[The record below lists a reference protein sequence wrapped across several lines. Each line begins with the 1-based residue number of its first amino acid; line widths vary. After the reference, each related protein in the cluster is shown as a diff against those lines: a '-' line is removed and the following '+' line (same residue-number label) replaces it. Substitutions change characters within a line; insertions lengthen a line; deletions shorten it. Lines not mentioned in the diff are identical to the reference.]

1 MDKAI
6 ANFYI
11 LPRMQSEERNLDF
24 DTVIDRRHTK
34 SIKYDFFVER
44 GLVKP
49 GDDASSILPLWIA
62 DMDFKTSS
70 FVQDALIRTAEHGI
84 FGYSETQEDYFR
96 ILQDFYRRHH
106 NYEIES
112 PRWVIKT
119 PGVMFAIG
127 MAVKAFTNVGDTVL
141 IQQPV
146 YMHFVD
152 VIEFNERKV
161 VSNDLVYGEDGRYHI
176 DFEDFEKKIVENNIK
191 LFLLCSPH
199 NPVCRVWTRE
209 ELLRIGEICLKH
221 HVLVVSDE
229 IHSDF
234 VFEGGHTVFG
244 SLSEEIADNSIIV
257 TAPTKTFNLAGVQIS
272 HTFVKN
278 PTIRRALRY
287 QINATGYSQV
297 SIQGIVSAEAA
308 YSKGDV
314 WLDALLK
321 YIKGNIDYTDKF
333 IRENL
338 EGVKLVPMEATYL
351 AWLDFNGTGLSSEQV
366 DSLVLR
372 KAKLWLNS
380 GSKFGKTGAGFQRLN
395 LACPRSTLAEALNR
409 LKVALDSIK

>member
-1 MDKAI
+1 
-6 ANFYI
+6 
-11 LPRMQSEERNLDF
+11 MQSEERNLDF

-49 GDDASSILPLWIA
+49 GDDASGILPLWIA

-96 ILQDFYRRHH
+96 ILQDFYRRRH

-234 VFEGGHTVFG
+234 VFEGTHTVFG

-278 PTIRRALRY
+278 STIRRALRY

-333 IRENL
+333 IREKL

>member
-49 GDDASSILPLWIA
+49 GDDASGILPLWIA

-96 ILQDFYRRHH
+96 ILQDFYRRRH

-234 VFEGGHTVFG
+234 VFEGTHTVFG

-308 YSKGDV
+308 YANGDV

-395 LACPRSTLAEALNR
+395 IACPRSTLAEALNR

>member
-49 GDDASSILPLWIA
+49 GDDASGILPLWIA

-234 VFEGGHTVFG
+234 VFEGTHTVFG

-287 QINATGYSQV
+287 QINSTGYSQV

-321 YIKGNIDYTDKF
+321 YIKGNIDYTNKF

>member
-1 MDKAI
+1 MLNI
-6 ANFYI
+6 HT
-11 LPRMQSEERNLDF
+11 EERNLDF

-34 SIKYDFFVER
+34 SVKYDFFVKY
-44 GLVKP
+44 GLAKH
-49 GDDASSILPLWIA
+49 GDDSNGILPLWIA

-70 FVQDALIRTAEHGI
+70 FVQDALIRSAEHGI

-96 ILQDFYRRHH
+96 ILQDFYHRRH

-112 PRWVIKT
+112 PRWVLKT
-119 PGVMFAIG
+119 PGVMFAIA
-127 MAVKAFTNVGDTVL
+127 MAVKAFTNVGDAVL

-152 VIEFNERKV
+152 VIENNEREV

-209 ELLRIGEICLKH
+209 ELLRLGEICLRH
-221 HVLVVSDE
+221 HVIVVSDE
-229 IHSDF
+229 IHNDF
-234 VFEGGHTVFG
+234 VFEGTHTVFG
-244 SLSEEIADNSIIV
+244 SLSEELADISVVV

-278 PTIRRALRY
+278 PTLRRALRR
-287 QINATGYSQV
+287 QINATGYGQV

-308 YSKGDV
+308 YFKGDI

-321 YIKGNIDYTDKF
+321 YLKGNIEYTERF
-333 IRENL
+333 VHENL
-338 EGVKLVPMEATYL
+338 KGVKLVPMEATYL
-351 AWLDFNGTGLSSEQV
+351 AWLDFNGTGLTTEQI
-366 DSLVLR
+366 DDLVLH
-372 KAKLWLNS
+372 KARLWLNS
-380 GSKFGKTGAGFQRLN
+380 GTKFGKAGAGFQRLN
-395 LACPRSTLAEALNR
+395 LACPRSTLVEALER

>member
-1 MDKAI
+1 MLKTH
-6 ANFYI
+6 
-11 LPRMQSEERNLDF
+11 MEERNLDF

-34 SIKYDFFVER
+34 SIKYDFFVEC
-44 GLVKP
+44 GLVRP
-49 GDDASSILPLWIA
+49 GEDSSGIIPLWVA

-96 ILQDFYRRHH
+96 ILQDFYRRRH

-112 PRWVIKT
+112 PRWVTKS
-119 PGVMFAIG
+119 PGVMFTIAMAI
-127 MAVKAFTNVGDTVL
+127 KAFTNIGDAVL

-152 VIEFNERKV
+152 VIENNERKV
-161 VSNDLVYGEDGRYHI
+161 VSSNLVYGEDGRYHM
-176 DFEDFEKKIVENNIK
+176 DYEDFEKKIVDNNIK

-199 NPVCRVWTRE
+199 NPVCRVWARE

-221 HVLVVSDE
+221 NVLVVSDE
-229 IHSDF
+229 IHNDF
-234 VFEGGHTVFG
+234 IFEGTHTVFG
-244 SLSEEIADNSIIV
+244 TLSEELADNSIIV

-278 PTIRRALRY
+278 PKIRRALRN
-287 QINATGYSQV
+287 QINATGYGQV

-308 YSKGDV
+308 YSKGDA

-321 YIKGNIDYTDKF
+321 YIKGNIDYIEKF
-333 IRENL
+333 TCENL
-338 EGVKLVPMEATYL
+338 KGVKLVPIEATYL
-351 AWLDFNGTGLSSEQV
+351 AWLDFNGTGLAPEEI
-366 DSLVLR
+366 DDLVLH
-372 KAKLWLNS
+372 KARLWLNS
-380 GSKFGKTGAGFQRLN
+380 GTKFGKKGAGFQRLN
-395 LACPRSTLAEALNR
+395 IACPRSTLVEALNR
-409 LKVALDSIK
+409 IKVALDSIK

>member
-1 MDKAI
+1 MLNI
-6 ANFYI
+6 HT
-11 LPRMQSEERNLDF
+11 EERNLDF

-34 SIKYDFFVER
+34 SVKYDFFVKY
-44 GLVKP
+44 GLAKH
-49 GDDASSILPLWIA
+49 GDDSNGILPLWIA

-70 FVQDALIRTAEHGI
+70 FVQDALIRSAEHGI

-96 ILQDFYRRHH
+96 ILQDFYRRRH

-112 PRWVIKT
+112 PRWVLKT
-119 PGVMFAIG
+119 PGVMFAIA
-127 MAVKAFTNVGDTVL
+127 MAVKAFTNVGDAVL

-152 VIEFNERKV
+152 VIENNERKV

-209 ELLRIGEICLKH
+209 ELLLLGEICLRH
-221 HVLVVSDE
+221 HVIVVSDE
-229 IHSDF
+229 IHNDF
-234 VFEGGHTVFG
+234 VFEGTHTVFG
-244 SLSEEIADNSIIV
+244 SLSEELADVSVVV

-278 PTIRRALRY
+278 PTLRRALRR
-287 QINATGYSQV
+287 QINATGYGQV

-308 YSKGDV
+308 YFKGDV

-321 YIKGNIDYTDKF
+321 YLKGNIEYTERF
-333 IRENL
+333 VHENL
-338 EGVKLVPMEATYL
+338 KGVKLVPMDATYL
-351 AWLDFNGTGLSSEQV
+351 AWLDFNGTGLTTEQV
-366 DSLVLR
+366 DDLVLH
-372 KAKLWLNS
+372 KARLWLNS
-380 GSKFGKTGAGFQRLN
+380 GTKFGKAGAGFQRLN
-395 LACPRSTLAEALNR
+395 LACPRSTLVEALER

>member
-1 MDKAI
+1 
-6 ANFYI
+6 
-11 LPRMQSEERNLDF
+11 MQSEERNLDF

-49 GDDASSILPLWIA
+49 GDDASGILPLWIA

-96 ILQDFYRRHH
+96 ILQDFYRRRH

-234 VFEGGHTVFG
+234 VFEGTHTVFG

-308 YSKGDV
+308 YANGDV

-395 LACPRSTLAEALNR
+395 IACPRSTLAEALNR

>member
-1 MDKAI
+1 MLNI
-6 ANFYI
+6 HT
-11 LPRMQSEERNLDF
+11 EERNLDF

-34 SIKYDFFVER
+34 SVKYDFFVKY
-44 GLVKP
+44 GLAKH
-49 GDDASSILPLWIA
+49 GDDSNGILPLWIA

-70 FVQDALIRTAEHGI
+70 FVQDALIRSAEHGI

-96 ILQDFYRRHH
+96 ILQDFYHRRH

-112 PRWVIKT
+112 PRWVLKT
-119 PGVMFAIG
+119 PGVMFAIA
-127 MAVKAFTNVGDTVL
+127 MAVKAFTNVGDAVL

-152 VIEFNERKV
+152 VIENNEREV

-209 ELLRIGEICLKH
+209 ELLRLGEICLKH
-221 HVLVVSDE
+221 HVIVVSDE
-229 IHSDF
+229 IHNDF
-234 VFEGGHTVFG
+234 VFEGTHTMFG
-244 SLSEEIADNSIIV
+244 SLSEELADISVVV

-278 PTIRRALRY
+278 PTLRRALRR
-287 QINATGYSQV
+287 QINATGYGQV

-308 YSKGDV
+308 YFKGDI

-321 YIKGNIDYTDKF
+321 YLKGNIEYTERF
-333 IRENL
+333 VHENL
-338 EGVKLVPMEATYL
+338 KGVKLVPMEATYL
-351 AWLDFNGTGLSSEQV
+351 AWLDFNGTGLTTEQV
-366 DSLVLR
+366 DDLVLH
-372 KAKLWLNS
+372 KARLWLNS
-380 GSKFGKTGAGFQRLN
+380 GTKFGKAGAGFQRLN
-395 LACPRSTLAEALNR
+395 LACPRSTLVEALER

>member
-49 GDDASSILPLWIA
+49 GDDASGILPLWIA

-234 VFEGGHTVFG
+234 VFEGTHTVFG

-278 PTIRRALRY
+278 PAIRRALRY
-287 QINATGYSQV
+287 QINSTGYSQV

-308 YSKGDV
+308 YANGDV

-321 YIKGNIDYTDKF
+321 YIRGNIDYTDKF
-333 IRENL
+333 IREKL

>member
-1 MDKAI
+1 MLNI
-6 ANFYI
+6 HT
-11 LPRMQSEERNLDF
+11 EERNLDF

-34 SIKYDFFVER
+34 SVKYDFFVKY
-44 GLVKP
+44 GLAKH
-49 GDDASSILPLWIA
+49 GDDSNGILPLWIA

-70 FVQDALIRTAEHGI
+70 FVQDALIRSAEHGI

-96 ILQDFYRRHH
+96 ILQDFYHRRH

-112 PRWVIKT
+112 PRWVLKT
-119 PGVMFAIG
+119 PGVMFAIA
-127 MAVKAFTNVGDTVL
+127 MAVKAFTNVGDAVL

-152 VIEFNERKV
+152 VIENNEREV

-209 ELLRIGEICLKH
+209 ELLRLGEICLKH
-221 HVLVVSDE
+221 HVIVVSDE
-229 IHSDF
+229 IHNDF
-234 VFEGGHTVFG
+234 VFEGTHTVFG
-244 SLSEEIADNSIIV
+244 SLSEELADISVVV

-278 PTIRRALRY
+278 PTLRRALRR
-287 QINATGYSQV
+287 QINATGYGQV

-308 YSKGDV
+308 YFKGDI

-321 YIKGNIDYTDKF
+321 YLKGNIEYTERF
-333 IRENL
+333 VHENL
-338 EGVKLVPMEATYL
+338 KGVKLVPMEATYL
-351 AWLDFNGTGLSSEQV
+351 AWLDFNGTGLTTEQI
-366 DSLVLR
+366 DDLVLH
-372 KAKLWLNS
+372 KARLWLNS
-380 GSKFGKTGAGFQRLN
+380 GTKFGKAGAGFQRLN
-395 LACPRSTLAEALNR
+395 LACPRSTLVEALER

>member
-1 MDKAI
+1 MLNI
-6 ANFYI
+6 HT
-11 LPRMQSEERNLDF
+11 EERNLDF

-34 SIKYDFFVER
+34 SVKYDFFVKY
-44 GLVKP
+44 GLAKH
-49 GDDASSILPLWIA
+49 GDDSNGILPLWIA

-70 FVQDALIRTAEHGI
+70 FVQDALIRSAEHGI

-96 ILQDFYRRHH
+96 ILQDFYRRRH

-112 PRWVIKT
+112 PRWVLKT
-119 PGVMFAIG
+119 PGVMFAIA
-127 MAVKAFTNVGDTVL
+127 MAVKAFTNVGDAVL

-152 VIEFNERKV
+152 VIENNEREV

-209 ELLRIGEICLKH
+209 ELLLLGEICLRH
-221 HVLVVSDE
+221 HVIVVSDE
-229 IHSDF
+229 IHNDF
-234 VFEGGHTVFG
+234 VFEGSHTVFG
-244 SLSEEIADNSIIV
+244 SLSEELADISVVV

-278 PTIRRALRY
+278 PTLRRALRR
-287 QINATGYSQV
+287 QINATGYGQV
-297 SIQGIVSAEAA
+297 GIQGIVSAEAA
-308 YSKGDV
+308 YFKGDV

-321 YIKGNIDYTDKF
+321 YLKGNIEYTERF
-333 IRENL
+333 VHENL
-338 EGVKLVPMEATYL
+338 KGVKLVPMEATYL
-351 AWLDFNGTGLSSEQV
+351 AWLDFNGTGLTTEQI
-366 DSLVLR
+366 DDLVLH
-372 KAKLWLNS
+372 KARLWLNS
-380 GSKFGKTGAGFQRLN
+380 GTKFGKAGAGFQRLN
-395 LACPRSTLAEALNR
+395 LACPRSTLVEALER

>member
-1 MDKAI
+1 
-6 ANFYI
+6 
-11 LPRMQSEERNLDF
+11 MQSEERNLDF

-49 GDDASSILPLWIA
+49 GDDASGILPLWIA

-70 FVQDALIRTAEHGI
+70 FIQDALIRTAEHGI

-96 ILQDFYRRHH
+96 ILQDFYRRRH

-127 MAVKAFTNVGDTVL
+127 MAVKAFTNVGDAVL

-234 VFEGGHTVFG
+234 VFEGRHTVFG
-244 SLSEEIADNSIIV
+244 SLSEEIANNSITV

-278 PTIRRALRY
+278 PKIRRALRS
-287 QINATGYSQV
+287 QIYATGYSQV

-314 WLDALLK
+314 WFDALLK
-321 YIKGNIDYTDKF
+321 YIKGNIDYIDKF
-333 IRENL
+333 IRKNL

-380 GSKFGKTGAGFQRLN
+380 GTKFGKTGAGFQRLN

>member
-1 MDKAI
+1 
-6 ANFYI
+6 
-11 LPRMQSEERNLDF
+11 MQSEERNLDF

-49 GDDASSILPLWIA
+49 GDDASGILPLWIA

-96 ILQDFYRRHH
+96 ILQDFYRRRH

-234 VFEGGHTVFG
+234 VFEGTHTVFG

-278 PTIRRALRY
+278 PAIRRALRY

>member
-49 GDDASSILPLWIA
+49 GDDASGILPLWIA

-96 ILQDFYRRHH
+96 ILQDFYRRRH

-234 VFEGGHTVFG
+234 VFEGTHTVFG

-308 YSKGDV
+308 YANGDV

>member
-49 GDDASSILPLWIA
+49 GDDASGILPLWIA

-96 ILQDFYRRHH
+96 ILQDFYRRRH

-234 VFEGGHTVFG
+234 VFEGTHTVFS

-278 PTIRRALRY
+278 PAIRRALRY
-287 QINATGYSQV
+287 QINSTGYSQV

-333 IRENL
+333 IREKL

>member
-1 MDKAI
+1 MLNI
-6 ANFYI
+6 HT
-11 LPRMQSEERNLDF
+11 EERNLDF

-34 SIKYDFFVER
+34 SVKYDFFVKY
-44 GLVKP
+44 GLAKH
-49 GDDASSILPLWIA
+49 GDDSNGILPLWIA

-70 FVQDALIRTAEHGI
+70 FVQDALIRSAEHGI

-96 ILQDFYRRHH
+96 ILQDFYRRRH

-112 PRWVIKT
+112 PRWVLKT
-119 PGVMFAIG
+119 PGVMFAIA
-127 MAVKAFTNVGDTVL
+127 MAVKAFTNVGDAVL

-152 VIEFNERKV
+152 VIENNEREV

-209 ELLRIGEICLKH
+209 ELLLLGEICLRH
-221 HVLVVSDE
+221 HVIVVSDE
-229 IHSDF
+229 IHNDF
-234 VFEGGHTVFG
+234 VFEGTHTVFG
-244 SLSEEIADNSIIV
+244 SLSEELADISVVV

-278 PTIRRALRY
+278 LTLRRALRR
-287 QINATGYSQV
+287 QINATGYGQV
-297 SIQGIVSAEAA
+297 SIQGIVSAEVA
-308 YSKGDV
+308 YSKGDI

-321 YIKGNIDYTDKF
+321 YLKGNIEYTERF
-333 IRENL
+333 VHENL
-338 EGVKLVPMEATYL
+338 KGVKLVPMDATYL
-351 AWLDFNGTGLSSEQV
+351 AWLDFNGTGLTTEQV
-366 DSLVLR
+366 DDLVLH
-372 KAKLWLNS
+372 KARLWLNS
-380 GSKFGKTGAGFQRLN
+380 GTKFGKAGAGFQRLN
-395 LACPRSTLAEALNR
+395 LACPRSTLVEALER

>member
-1 MDKAI
+1 MLNI
-6 ANFYI
+6 HT
-11 LPRMQSEERNLDF
+11 EERNLDF

-34 SIKYDFFVER
+34 SVKYDFFVKY
-44 GLVKP
+44 GLAKH
-49 GDDASSILPLWIA
+49 GDDSNGILPLWIA

-70 FVQDALIRTAEHGI
+70 FVQDALIRSAEHGI

-96 ILQDFYRRHH
+96 ILQDFYRRRH

-112 PRWVIKT
+112 PRWVLKT
-119 PGVMFAIG
+119 PGVMFAIA
-127 MAVKAFTNVGDTVL
+127 MAVKAFTNVGDAVL

-152 VIEFNERKV
+152 VIENNEREV

-209 ELLRIGEICLKH
+209 ELLRLGEICLKH
-221 HVLVVSDE
+221 HVIVVSDE
-229 IHSDF
+229 IHNDF
-234 VFEGGHTVFG
+234 VFEGSHTVFG
-244 SLSEEIADNSIIV
+244 SLSEELADVSVVV

-278 PTIRRALRY
+278 PTLRRALRR
-287 QINATGYSQV
+287 QINATGYGQV

-308 YSKGDV
+308 YFKGDI

-321 YIKGNIDYTDKF
+321 YLKGNIEYTERF
-333 IRENL
+333 VHENL
-338 EGVKLVPMEATYL
+338 KGVKLVPMEATYL
-351 AWLDFNGTGLSSEQV
+351 AWLDFNGTGLTTEQI
-366 DSLVLR
+366 DDLVLH
-372 KAKLWLNS
+372 KARLWLNS
-380 GSKFGKTGAGFQRLN
+380 GTKFGKAGAGFQRLN
-395 LACPRSTLAEALNR
+395 LACPRSTLVGALER

>member
-1 MDKAI
+1 LDKAI

-49 GDDASSILPLWIA
+49 GDDASGILPLWIA

-70 FVQDALIRTAEHGI
+70 FIQDALIRTAEHGI

-96 ILQDFYRRHH
+96 ILQDFYRRRH

-119 PGVMFAIG
+119 PGVMFMLG
-127 MAVKAFTNVGDTVL
+127 MAVKAFTNVGDGVL

-152 VIEFNERKV
+152 VIEDNERKV

-221 HVLVVSDE
+221 NVIVVSDE

-234 VFEGGHTVFG
+234 VFEGTHTVFS
-244 SLSEEIADNSIIV
+244 SLSEEIANNSITV

-278 PTIRRALRY
+278 PAIRRALRH
-287 QINATGYSQV
+287 QIHSTGYSQV

-321 YIKGNIDYTDKF
+321 YLKSNIEYTEKF
-333 IRENL
+333 VRENL
-338 EGVKLVPMEATYL
+338 KGVKLVPMEATYL
-351 AWLDFNGTGLSSEQV
+351 AWLDFNGTGLTSEQV
-366 DSLVLR
+366 DDLVLR

-380 GSKFGKTGAGFQRLN
+380 GTKFGKNGAGFQRLN
-395 LACPRSTLAEALNR
+395 IACPRSTLAEALNR
-409 LKVALDSIK
+409 LKVALASIK

>member
-49 GDDASSILPLWIA
+49 GDDASGILPLWIA

-234 VFEGGHTVFG
+234 VFEGTHTVFG

-297 SIQGIVSAEAA
+297 SSPGIVSAEAA

-333 IRENL
+333 IREKL

>member
-1 MDKAI
+1 
-6 ANFYI
+6 
-11 LPRMQSEERNLDF
+11 MQSEERNLDF

-49 GDDASSILPLWIA
+49 GDDASGILPLWIA

-96 ILQDFYRRHH
+96 ILQDFYRRRH

-234 VFEGGHTVFG
+234 VFEGTHTVFG

-278 PTIRRALRY
+278 PAIRRALRY
-287 QINATGYSQV
+287 QINSTGYSQV

-333 IRENL
+333 IREKL

>member
-1 MDKAI
+1 MLNI
-6 ANFYI
+6 HT
-11 LPRMQSEERNLDF
+11 EERNLDF
-24 DTVIDRRHTK
+24 DTVIDRHHTK
-34 SIKYDFFVER
+34 SVKYDFFVKY
-44 GLVKP
+44 GLAKH
-49 GDDASSILPLWIA
+49 GDDSNGILPLWIA

-70 FVQDALIRTAEHGI
+70 FVQDALIRSAEHGI

-96 ILQDFYRRHH
+96 ILQDFYRRRH

-112 PRWVIKT
+112 PRWVLKT
-119 PGVMFAIG
+119 PGVMFAIA
-127 MAVKAFTNVGDTVL
+127 MAVKAFTNVGDAVL

-152 VIEFNERKV
+152 VIENNERKV

-209 ELLRIGEICLKH
+209 ELLRLGEICLRH
-221 HVLVVSDE
+221 HVIVVSDE
-229 IHSDF
+229 IHNDF
-234 VFEGGHTVFG
+234 VFEGTHTVFG
-244 SLSEEIADNSIIV
+244 SLSEELADISVVV

-272 HTFVKN
+272 HTFVIN
-278 PTIRRALRY
+278 PTLRRALRR
-287 QINATGYSQV
+287 QINATGYGQV

-308 YSKGDV
+308 YFKGDV

-321 YIKGNIDYTDKF
+321 YLKGNIEYTERF
-333 IRENL
+333 VHENL
-338 EGVKLVPMEATYL
+338 KGVKLVPMDATYL
-351 AWLDFNGTGLSSEQV
+351 AWLDFNGTGLTTEQV
-366 DSLVLR
+366 DDLVLH
-372 KAKLWLNS
+372 KARLWLNS
-380 GSKFGKTGAGFQRLN
+380 GTKFGKAGAGFQRLN
-395 LACPRSTLAEALNR
+395 LACPRSTLVEALER

>member
-1 MDKAI
+1 MLNI
-6 ANFYI
+6 HT
-11 LPRMQSEERNLDF
+11 EERNLDF

-34 SIKYDFFVER
+34 SVKYDFFVKY
-44 GLVKP
+44 GLAKH
-49 GDDASSILPLWIA
+49 GDDSNGILPLWIA

-70 FVQDALIRTAEHGI
+70 FVQDALIRSAEHGI

-96 ILQDFYRRHH
+96 ILQDFYRRRH

-112 PRWVIKT
+112 PRWVLKT
-119 PGVMFAIG
+119 PGVMFAIA
-127 MAVKAFTNVGDTVL
+127 MAVKTFTNVGDAVL

-152 VIEFNERKV
+152 VIENNEREV

-209 ELLRIGEICLKH
+209 ELLLLGEICLRH
-221 HVLVVSDE
+221 HVIVVSDE
-229 IHSDF
+229 IHNDF
-234 VFEGGHTVFG
+234 VFEGTHTVFG
-244 SLSEEIADNSIIV
+244 SLSEELADISVVV

-278 PTIRRALRY
+278 PTLRRALRR
-287 QINATGYSQV
+287 QINATGYGQV
-297 SIQGIVSAEAA
+297 SVQGIVSAEAA
-308 YSKGDV
+308 YSKGDI

-321 YIKGNIDYTDKF
+321 YLKGNIEYTERF
-333 IRENL
+333 VHENL
-338 EGVKLVPMEATYL
+338 KGVKLVLMEATYL
-351 AWLDFNGTGLSSEQV
+351 AWLDFNGTGLTTEQV
-366 DSLVLR
+366 DDLVLH
-372 KAKLWLNS
+372 KARLWLNS
-380 GSKFGKTGAGFQRLN
+380 GTKFGKAGAGFQRLN
-395 LACPRSTLAEALNR
+395 LACPRSTLVEALER

>member
-1 MDKAI
+1 MLNI
-6 ANFYI
+6 HT
-11 LPRMQSEERNLDF
+11 EERNLDF

-34 SIKYDFFVER
+34 SVKYDFFVKY
-44 GLVKP
+44 GLAKH
-49 GDDASSILPLWIA
+49 GDDSNGILPLWIA

-70 FVQDALIRTAEHGI
+70 FVQDALIRSAEHGI

-96 ILQDFYRRHH
+96 ILQDFYHRRH

-112 PRWVIKT
+112 PRWVLKT
-119 PGVMFAIG
+119 PGVMFAIA
-127 MAVKAFTNVGDTVL
+127 MAVKAFTNVGDAVL

-152 VIEFNERKV
+152 VIENNEREV

-209 ELLRIGEICLKH
+209 ELLRLGEICLKH
-221 HVLVVSDE
+221 HVIVVSDE
-229 IHSDF
+229 IHNDF
-234 VFEGGHTVFG
+234 VFEGSHTVFG
-244 SLSEEIADNSIIV
+244 SLSEELADVSVVV

-278 PTIRRALRY
+278 PTLRRALRR
-287 QINATGYSQV
+287 QINATGYGQV

-308 YSKGDV
+308 YFKGDI

-321 YIKGNIDYTDKF
+321 YLKGNIEYTERF
-333 IRENL
+333 VHENL
-338 EGVKLVPMEATYL
+338 KGVKLVPMEATYL
-351 AWLDFNGTGLSSEQV
+351 AWLDFNGTGLTTEQI
-366 DSLVLR
+366 DDLVLH
-372 KAKLWLNS
+372 KARLWLNS
-380 GSKFGKTGAGFQRLN
+380 GTKFGKAGAGFQRLN
-395 LACPRSTLAEALNR
+395 LACPRSTLVEALER

>member
-1 MDKAI
+1 
-6 ANFYI
+6 
-11 LPRMQSEERNLDF
+11 MQSEERNLDF

-49 GDDASSILPLWIA
+49 GDDASGILPLWIA

-96 ILQDFYRRHH
+96 ILQDFYRRRH

-234 VFEGGHTVFG
+234 VFEGTHTVFG

-333 IRENL
+333 IRKKL

>member
-1 MDKAI
+1 MLNI
-6 ANFYI
+6 HT
-11 LPRMQSEERNLDF
+11 EERNLDF

-34 SIKYDFFVER
+34 SVKYDFFVKY
-44 GLVKP
+44 GLAKH
-49 GDDASSILPLWIA
+49 GDDSNGILPLWIA

-70 FVQDALIRTAEHGI
+70 FVQDALIRSAEHGI

-96 ILQDFYRRHH
+96 ILQDFYHRRH

-112 PRWVIKT
+112 PRWVLKT
-119 PGVMFAIG
+119 PGVMFAIA
-127 MAVKAFTNVGDTVL
+127 MAVKAFTNVGDAVL

-152 VIEFNERKV
+152 VIENNEREV
-161 VSNDLVYGEDGRYHI
+161 VSNDLVYGEDGHYHI

-209 ELLRIGEICLKH
+209 ELLLLGEICLKH
-221 HVLVVSDE
+221 HVIVVSDE
-229 IHSDF
+229 IHNDF
-234 VFEGGHTVFG
+234 VFEGTHTVFG
-244 SLSEEIADNSIIV
+244 SLSEELADISVVV

-278 PTIRRALRY
+278 PTLRRALRR
-287 QINATGYSQV
+287 QINATGYGQV

-308 YSKGDV
+308 YFKGDI

-321 YIKGNIDYTDKF
+321 YLKGNIEYTERF
-333 IRENL
+333 VHENL
-338 EGVKLVPMEATYL
+338 KGVKLVPMEATYL
-351 AWLDFNGTGLSSEQV
+351 AWLDFNGTGLTTEQV
-366 DSLVLR
+366 DDLVLH
-372 KAKLWLNS
+372 KARLWFNS
-380 GSKFGKTGAGFQRLN
+380 GTKFGKAGAGFQRLN
-395 LACPRSTLAEALNR
+395 LACPRSTLVEALKR

>member
-1 MDKAI
+1 MLNI
-6 ANFYI
+6 HT
-11 LPRMQSEERNLDF
+11 EERNLDF

-34 SIKYDFFVER
+34 SVKYDFFVKY
-44 GLVKP
+44 GLAKH
-49 GDDASSILPLWIA
+49 GDDSNGILPLWIA

-70 FVQDALIRTAEHGI
+70 FVQDALIRSAEHGI

-96 ILQDFYRRHH
+96 ILQDFYRRRH

-112 PRWVIKT
+112 PRWVLKT
-119 PGVMFAIG
+119 PGVMFATA
-127 MAVKAFTNVGDTVL
+127 MAVRAFTNVGDAVL

-152 VIEFNERKV
+152 VIENNEREV

-209 ELLRIGEICLKH
+209 ELLRLGEICLRH
-221 HVLVVSDE
+221 HVIVVSDE
-229 IHSDF
+229 IHNDF
-234 VFEGGHTVFG
+234 VFEGSHTVFG
-244 SLSEEIADNSIIV
+244 SLSEELADISVVV

-278 PTIRRALRY
+278 PTLRRALRR
-287 QINATGYSQV
+287 QINATGYGQV

-308 YSKGDV
+308 YFKGDI

-321 YIKGNIDYTDKF
+321 YLKGNIEYTERF
-333 IRENL
+333 VHENL
-338 EGVKLVPMEATYL
+338 KGVKLVPMEATYL
-351 AWLDFNGTGLSSEQV
+351 AWLDFNGTGLTTEQI
-366 DSLVLR
+366 DDLVLH
-372 KAKLWLNS
+372 KARLWLNS
-380 GSKFGKTGAGFQRLN
+380 GTKFGKAGAGFQRLN
-395 LACPRSTLAEALNR
+395 LACPRSTLVEALER

>member
-49 GDDASSILPLWIA
+49 GDDASGILPLWIA

-96 ILQDFYRRHH
+96 ILQDFYRRRH

-234 VFEGGHTVFG
+234 VFEGTHTVFG

-333 IRENL
+333 IREKL

>member
-49 GDDASSILPLWIA
+49 GDDASGILPLWIA

-234 VFEGGHTVFG
+234 VFEGTHTVFG

-287 QINATGYSQV
+287 QINSTGYSQV

>member
-1 MDKAI
+1 MLNI
-6 ANFYI
+6 HT
-11 LPRMQSEERNLDF
+11 EERNLDF

-34 SIKYDFFVER
+34 SVKYDFFVKY
-44 GLVKP
+44 GLAKH
-49 GDDASSILPLWIA
+49 GDDSNGILPLWIA

-70 FVQDALIRTAEHGI
+70 FVQDALIRSAEHGI

-96 ILQDFYRRHH
+96 ILQDFYRRRH

-112 PRWVIKT
+112 PRWVLKT
-119 PGVMFAIG
+119 PGVMFAIA
-127 MAVKAFTNVGDTVL
+127 MAVKAFTNVGDAVL

-152 VIEFNERKV
+152 VIENNEREV

-209 ELLRIGEICLKH
+209 ELLLLGEICLRH
-221 HVLVVSDE
+221 HVIVVSDE
-229 IHSDF
+229 IHNDF
-234 VFEGGHTVFG
+234 VFEGSHTVFG
-244 SLSEEIADNSIIV
+244 SLSEELADVSVVV

-278 PTIRRALRY
+278 PTLRRALRR
-287 QINATGYSQV
+287 QINATGYGQV

-308 YSKGDV
+308 YFKGDV

-321 YIKGNIDYTDKF
+321 YLKGNIEYTERF
-333 IRENL
+333 VHENL
-338 EGVKLVPMEATYL
+338 KGVKLVPMDATYL
-351 AWLDFNGTGLSSEQV
+351 AWLDFNGTGLTTERV
-366 DSLVLR
+366 DDLVLH
-372 KAKLWLNS
+372 KARLWLNS
-380 GSKFGKTGAGFQRLN
+380 GTKFGKAGAGFQRLN
-395 LACPRSTLAEALNR
+395 LACPRSTLVEALER